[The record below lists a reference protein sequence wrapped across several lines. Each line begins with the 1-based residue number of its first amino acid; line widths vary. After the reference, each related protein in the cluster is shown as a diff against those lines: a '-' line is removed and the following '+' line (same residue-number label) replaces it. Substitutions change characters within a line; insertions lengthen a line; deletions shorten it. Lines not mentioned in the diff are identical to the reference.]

1 MLANERETY
10 QEKQLEELLSQL
22 TLEEK
27 IGMIHGAGL
36 FRTEGVERLGIPPLF
51 MSDGPMGV
59 RAEFA
64 DNEWR
69 SVGTTEDFVSYL
81 PCNSAI
87 ASTWNRRLAGRAG
100 EVLGEE
106 TRGRGKDVILAPGIN
121 IKRSP
126 LCGRNFEYM
135 SEDPCLVE
143 ELAVPM
149 IEGIQ
154 KSDVAACVKHF
165 AANSQETERLWV
177 DTLIDERTLR
187 EIYYPGF
194 EAAVKKGGVLSLM
207 GAYNLLNGEH
217 CCTSKKLLNNV
228 LREEWRFDGTVISD
242 WGGVHDTVQAAE
254 SALDIEMDVT
264 YDFDKH
270 HMAEPL
276 MEKIRSGELDESLVN
291 EKVRNIL
298 RMMQRLNMLGEN
310 RKRRKA
316 GCYNTPEHRQS
327 ILEAARESV
336 VLLKNEENVLPLAEK
351 SVEKV
356 AVIGQNASAIHSN
369 GGGSAEIK
377 ALYEISPLMGIKK
390 LLGGNAKVAYAP
402 GYFIPGKEKRSD
414 INWQADST
422 RHLTEEEEARAAGEA
437 QMTGAGKATGEA
449 DITVDGSREDALR
462 QKYRNDALALAAEC
476 DTVIFV
482 GGLNHDY
489 DVEGKDRADMKL
501 PYEQDALIEELLQVK
516 PDMVVVLY
524 GGSPV
529 EMPWKDRAKAILW
542 SYYAGMEGG
551 TAIAEIL
558 FGRVNPSGKLAE
570 TFIKNVEQCPAHT
583 IGTFGKKDVVEYREG
598 VMVGYRYY
606 DTEQTEVNFCFGH
619 GLSYTDFAYEDIQV
633 EMLGGKK
640 TDETVC
646 RVSATVKNTGTCAGA
661 EAVQLYVAPQASEA
675 QRPIHELRGFE
686 KLELQPGEE
695 QKVAFLLPGR
705 AFAYYDEAA
714 TDFVVEP
721 GRYELQIGASSRD
734 IRLRSA
740 IEL

>member
-1 MLANERETY
+1 MRGIMENTY

-87 ASTWNRRLAGRAG
+87 TSTWNRKAAGRAG

-165 AANSQETERLWV
+165 AANSQETERLRV
-177 DTLIDERTLR
+177 NTLIDERTLH

-194 EAAVKKGGVLSLM
+194 EAAVKKGRVMSLM

-217 CCTSKKLLNNV
+217 CCMSKKLLGKV
-228 LREEWRFDGTVISD
+228 LRREWQFDGTVISD
-242 WGGVHDTVQAAE
+242 WGGVHDTTLAAE

-264 YDFDKH
+264 YDFEH
-270 HMAEPL
+270 QHMAKPL
-276 MEKIRSGELDESLVN
+276 LEKIRAGELDESLVD

-310 RKRRKA
+310 RKQRKA
-316 GCYNTPEHRQS
+316 GCYNTPEHRQA
-327 ILEAARESV
+327 ILETARESV
-336 VLLKNEENVLPLAEK
+336 VLLKNEENLLPLAEK
-351 SVEKV
+351 SVKKI

-390 LLGGNAKVAYAP
+390 LLGGNVQVVYAP
-402 GYFIPGKEKRSD
+402 GYYIPSREKRSD
-414 INWQADST
+414 LNWQADST
-422 RHLTEEEEARAAGEA
+422 RHLTEEEEAA
-437 QMTGAGKATGEA
+437 
-449 DITVDGSREDALR
+449 GSREDILR
-462 QKYRNDALALAAEC
+462 HQYLGEALALAAEC

-489 DVEGKDRADMKL
+489 DVEGKDRTDMKL
-501 PYEQDALIEELLQVK
+501 PYEQDALIEELLRVK
-516 PDMVVVLY
+516 PDTVVVLFA
-524 GGSPV
+524 GSPV
-529 EMPWKDRAKAILW
+529 EMPWKDKAKAILW

-551 TAIAEIL
+551 TAIAEAL

-570 TFIKNVEQCPAHT
+570 TFIKNAEQCPAHT
-583 IGTFGKKDVVEYREG
+583 IGTFGKKDVVEYKEG
-598 VMVGYRYY
+598 MMVGYRYY

-619 GLSYTDFAYEDIQV
+619 GLSYTDFTYSDMQV
-633 EMLGGKK
+633 ELLDGKK
-640 TDETVC
+640 TDELFC
-646 RVSATVKNTGTCAGA
+646 RVTVLVKNAGERVGA
-661 EAVQLYVAPQASEA
+661 EVVQLYVAPKDSAVL
-675 QRPIHELRGFE
+675 RPVHELRDFE
-686 KLELQPGEE
+686 KIELQPGEE
-695 QKVAFLLPGR
+695 QKVTFLLPGR
-705 AFAYYDEAA
+705 AFAYYDET
-714 TDFVVEP
+714 TDTFTVEP

-734 IRLRSA
+734 IRQRGE
-740 IEL
+740 IIIK